1 MISNGA
7 SSRRGLPIGCLFALA
22 LSAGASQPVYASA
35 RSFDVVGF
43 FEGRTEGQARLKVIF
58 KSPKSVRV
66 QSRGRKL
73 ADGGLLLVQD
83 IAEEGKP
90 RRTREWRM
98 REVSPGRFSGT
109 LSDAGGP
116 VVGEVQGNRF
126 HVRYAMKNGL
136 NAEQWL
142 TLQPDGRTV
151 RNVMHVTKLK
161 LRVATL
167 EETIRKLD

>member
-1 MISNGA
+1 MRSDKISL
-7 SSRRGLPIGCLFALA
+7 RRTLSIGGMFVLA
-22 LSAGASQPVYASA
+22 AGAAAVEPA
-35 RSFDVVGF
+35 RSASPGFDVVRY
-43 FEGRTEGQARLKVIF
+43 FEGRTEGQGRLKVIF
-58 KSPKSVRV
+58 RSPKTVRV
-66 QSRGRKL
+66 QSRGRVEPG
-73 ADGGLLLVQD
+73 GGLVLVQD

-98 REVSPGRFSGT
+98 REVSPGRFRGA

-116 VVGEVQGNRF
+116 VIGEVQGNRF

-161 LRVATL
+161 VRVATL